1 MLYHYWQ
8 QIDWA
13 WPWVLTAL
21 LLLPLLALL
30 QKQKKLPSV
39 HVPVSTTADRRQTPS
54 LRHTLRHLPFGLRLG
69 AIGFLLIAL
78 AQPRLKFA
86 EQKAEGKG
94 IDILLCIDVS
104 GSMLAEDFL
113 PNRMEAAKE
122 VAARF
127 VEGRLTDRIGVV
139 IFAGEPFTLCPLTT
153 DHAVVLQQLYGIR
166 SGSLQDGTAIGSGL
180 ATSVE
185 RLRSSDAVSRVVV
198 LLTDGENNGGIIPP
212 SIAKE
217 LAKLYGIKVYTI
229 GIGTEGYAIMPQQ
242 TREGVVRSREKV
254 NIDEALLQQI
264 ASETG
269 GRYFRARDKR
279 ALQTIYSEINQLE
292 KTTVQRIS
300 YNRYTQLFYI
310 PALVAL
316 LLIFAELWLRYRY
329 LKSFP

>member
-1 MLYHYWQ
+1 MLYHYLR

-13 WPWVLTAL
+13 WPWVLAAL
-21 LLLPLLALL
+21 LLLPLLVLL
-30 QKQKKLPSV
+30 HQKKHLQQV
-39 HVPVSTTADRRQTPS
+39 QVPFSTTVGRLHTPS
-54 LRHTLRHLPFGLRLG
+54 LRQSLHRLPFWLHLG
-69 AIGFLLIAL
+69 VLAFLLIAL

-86 EQKAEGKG
+86 EQRAEGEG
-94 IDILLCIDVS
+94 IDILLCIDIS

-229 GIGTEGYAIMPQQ
+229 GVGTEGYAIMPQQ
-242 TREGVVRSREKV
+242 TKEGVVRSREKV
-254 NIDEALLQQI
+254 NIDEVLLQQI

-269 GRYFRARDKR
+269 GRYFRARDKA
-279 ALQTIYSEINQLE
+279 ALQTIYTEIDQLE
-292 KTTVQRIS
+292 KTSVQLIS

-310 PALVAL
+310 PALLAL
-316 LLIFAELWLRYRY
+316 LLLLAELWLRYRF